1 MNGLR
6 PRLFIT
12 TTMTIDERFADQV
25 EQMRYWQKIY
35 FRSRSEEAKQNA
47 IALEKK
53 VDKMIEDRKIPSL
66 FNNQ

>member
-1 MNGLR
+1 
-6 PRLFIT
+6 
-12 TTMTIDERFADQV
+12 MTIDERFADQV